1 MAFLRNPRLKARW
14 QGGTHG
20 LKDTTRSGRDM
31 SVLAMLV
38 AAGFAKGETHAA
50 LRLFEHG
57 KLNEEPPRYFEQMW
71 SRTKAIPHVDPEV
84 PPDWEQQHPPPT
96 IADAPDKKTKSWRS
110 RCQRTRTGGLL
121 SNLFNTLLA
130 LRGDPALIGRLAY
143 DEMLRAP
150 LLMRPGPPRPVTDT
164 DVTALMEWLQ
174 QAGLRSVTKEV
185 VHLAVDLV
193 AKQHCFDPARD
204 FLRNLEWDG
213 TSRLVSWLE
222 DYLGVA
228 PSEYAKNIGI
238 WFLTGK
244 VARILRPGCKLDYM
258 LVLQGPQ
265 GSLKSTACAVL
276 AGRWFSD
283 SLPDLRTGGKDVSQ
297 HLAGKWLIEI
307 SELSAFDRA
316 ELALLKSF
324 ITRDTERYR
333 PSYGRKEVIEPRRCC
348 FVGTTNNIVPE
359 QDQRF
364 EPDVWEEKI
373 AGFLQGRRD
382 VTVLEIAQGALFIE
396 TPRLSTA
403 DRNRIVA
410 VLEGLGWRRG
420 KRAMNRRPWLPG
432 RSP

>member
-1 MAFLRNPRLKARW
+1 M
-14 QGGTHG
+14 
-20 LKDTTRSGRDM
+20 
-31 SVLAMLV
+31 
-38 AAGFAKGETHAA
+38 
-50 LRLFEHG
+50 
-57 KLNEEPPRYFEQMW
+57 
-71 SRTKAIPHVDPEV
+71 
-84 PPDWEQQHPPPT
+84 
-96 IADAPDKKTKSWRS
+96 
-110 RCQRTRTGGLL
+110 
-121 SNLFNTLLA
+121 
-130 LRGDPALIGRLAY
+130 
-143 DEMLRAP
+143 
-150 LLMRPGPPRPVTDT
+150 
-164 DVTALMEWLQ
+164 
-174 QAGLRSVTKEV
+174 
-185 VHLAVDLV
+185 
-193 AKQHCFDPARD
+193 
-204 FLRNLEWDG
+204 
-213 TSRLVSWLE
+213 
-222 DYLGVA
+222 
-228 PSEYAKNIGI
+228 
-238 WFLTGK
+238 
-244 VARILRPGCKLDYM
+244 
-258 LVLQGPQ
+258 
-265 GSLKSTACAVL
+265 
-276 AGRWFSD
+276 
-283 SLPDLRTGGKDVSQ
+283 RTGGKDVSQ